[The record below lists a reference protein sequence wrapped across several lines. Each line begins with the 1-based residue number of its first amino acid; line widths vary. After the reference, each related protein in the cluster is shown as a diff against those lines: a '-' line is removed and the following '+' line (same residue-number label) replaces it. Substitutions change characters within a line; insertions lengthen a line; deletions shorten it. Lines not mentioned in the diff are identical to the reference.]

1 MNQLASFSPSFL
13 LADIQTSVSIQPYLR
28 GSERI
33 RLAQIKLLPRFVC
46 ADGFSLSVQAS
57 NIHRCSP
64 QNLTGPYS
72 TVECGCLSEPVPELM
87 PYITPEDGIPE
98 TECSYQNVPVETL
111 VALIN
116 RHGGLCL

>member
-1 MNQLASFSPSFL
+1 MNQLASSSFRFF
-13 LADIQTSVSIQPYLR
+13 LAEAQTAVSIQPHLR

-33 RLAQIKLLPRFVC
+33 RMAQIKVLPRFVC

-57 NIHRCSP
+57 DFHRCSP

-87 PYITPEDGIPE
+87 PYITLEDGIPQ
-98 TECSYQNVPVETL
+98 TECSYQNVPVEVL

-116 RHGGLCL
+116 QHGGLCL